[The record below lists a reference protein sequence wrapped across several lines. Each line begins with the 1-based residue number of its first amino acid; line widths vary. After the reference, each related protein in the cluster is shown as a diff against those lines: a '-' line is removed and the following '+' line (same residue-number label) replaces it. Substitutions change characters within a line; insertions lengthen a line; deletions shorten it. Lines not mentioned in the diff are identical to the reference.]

1 MVRREDD
8 NRTARDVQVQVIAGR
23 DGKPAF
29 VALPFEVFVTLLA
42 YAREGSAATP
52 DKVMRERL
60 YDRLREDN
68 RAFASRLI
76 VGRGDS
82 GKTAA
87 LREYLG
93 SMLSEG
99 RMDETFEDVRT
110 WLSST
115 GGSAAHHSG
124 DNDGD
129 EDVAAYDAAKARD
142 EESFPFEIA
151 DRLIGGENPIKVFRQ
166 YRGLTQ
172 KQLAVKA
179 ETSAAYL
186 SQIETGRRG
195 GSIKML
201 HRVADALDVG
211 LGDLV

>member
-1 MVRREDD
+1 MVRREKD
-8 NRTARDVQVQVIAGR
+8 NRTAGDVQVQVIAGR

-29 VALPFEVFVTLLA
+29 VALPFEVFFTLLT
-42 YAREGSAATP
+42 YAREGGAATP

-68 RAFASRLI
+68 RAFSARFI
-76 VGRGDS
+76 IGRKGS

-87 LREYLG
+87 LRDYLG

-99 RMDETFEDVRT
+99 RMDETFEDVRR
-110 WLSST
+110 WLSSID
-115 GGSAAHHSG
+115 GSAAHHSD
-124 DNDGD
+124 DNDDD

-172 KQLAVKA
+172 KQLAAKA

-186 SQIETGRRG
+186 SQIETGRRS

-211 LGDLV
+211 LEDLV

>member
-1 MVRREDD
+1 MVRREED

-42 YAREGSAATP
+42 YAREGSTATP
-52 DKVMRERL
+52 DKVIREHL

-68 RAFASRLI
+68 RASTIRLI
-76 VGRGDS
+76 VGRKGS

-87 LREYLG
+87 LYEYLG

-115 GGSAAHHSG
+115 GGSAADHSD
-124 DNDGD
+124 DNDDD